1 LILELHLPLVINF
14 IIGVILIVGGAY
26 LINISLKNPRPDWVG
41 NSQIRLFGV
50 AISLVIL
57 GLMTLFE
64 LMTAA

>member
-1 LILELHLPLVINF
+1 M
-14 IIGVILIVGGAY
+14 IGVILIVGGAY